1 MIFDTVIANGTLVT
15 AEAARRADL
24 GILDGRIAAAGADLA
39 GRERID
45 AAGMLVLPG
54 AVDEHVHLQM
64 PVGEFAS
71 SDDFYTGTVAAAC
84 GGTTAVI
91 DFCEPKAGQPL
102 VEALA
107 ARRAEAGG
115 KVAVDYGLHMTLSR
129 ADDATLAQIPAS
141 IAAGAASF
149 KLYMAYQGLRLDD
162 GELLRAL
169 AALGRAGG
177 WVLVH
182 AENHHAIA
190 YLTAQA
196 LAEGR
201 TGPENHPRTRPDF
214 MEAEAVGR
222 LLALARITGTPLTV
236 AHLSC
241 AAGLDAVRDARA
253 RGQAVG
259 VETCPQYLLL
269 DEAEYRRPG
278 FEAAKFVMSPPL
290 RAERDRAALW
300 AGLAAGEVDTVATD
314 HCPFFLPP
322 KDARPARLFADP
334 RRRAGDR
341 DPPGPALHLRRPGR
355 PPDAPTVGGGVLHR
369 AGPPLWPGPA
379 QGHLDVGADADV
391 VILTRPPGD
400 PGRRGAAPECGLL
413 PLRRLERHR
422 LSRNGLVQGGGNR
435 SRRQVCGPGRPGRIP
450 AHRCAYTG
458 LRLPALT
465 RQASAAHWPGL
476 PPGRSL
482 FPGPP
487 LS

>member
-1 MIFDTVIANGTLVT
+1 
-15 AEAARRADL
+15 
-24 GILDGRIAAAGADLA
+24 
-39 GRERID
+39 
-45 AAGMLVLPG
+45 MLVLPG

-84 GGTTAVI
+84 GGTTTVI
-91 DFCEPKAGQPL
+91 DFVEPKPGQPL

-107 ARRAEAGG
+107 ARRAEADG

-177 WVLVH
+177 RVLVH

-190 YLTAQA
+190 YLTAKA

-201 TGPENHPRTRPDF
+201 TGPENHPHTRPDF

-222 LLALARITGTPLTV
+222 LLALARITATPLTV

-241 AAGLDAVRDARA
+241 AAGLEAVRAARA
-253 RGQAVG
+253 RGQAVW

-269 DEAEYRRPG
+269 DDAEYRRPG

-290 RAERDRAALW
+290 RTERDRAALW
-300 AGLAAGEVDTVATD
+300 AGLASGEVNTVATD
-314 HCPFFLPP
+314 HCPFFFATQKTRGLHDFSRIPGGAP
-322 KDARPARLFADP
+322 GIETRLALLYTHGVRAGRLTPEQWVAACCTEPARRFGLAP
-334 RRRAGDR
+334 RKGTLASGRRRRRGDF
-341 DPPGPALHLRRPGR
+341 RPG
-355 PPDAPTVGGGVLHR
+355 AP
-369 AGPPLWPGPA
+369 
-379 QGHLDVGADADV
+379 GHA
-391 VILTRPPGD
+391 
-400 PGRRGAAPECGLL
+400 GRRVAASERGLY
-413 PLRRLERHR
+413 PLRRLDRRR
-422 LSRNGLVQGGGNR
+422 LPGDGPVAGRGDRPRWPVRGSPR
-435 SRRQVCGPGRPGRIP
+435 SRRIP
-450 AHRCAYTG
+450 AHRSS
-458 LRLPALT
+458 LALIT
-465 RQASAAHWPGL
+465 TSSAD
-476 PPGRSL
+476 PGRCCLML
-482 FPGPP
+482 FIYK
-487 LS
+487 